1 MTTEIE
7 TLQSKVRDN
16 AYETTPILWW
26 DWPDEARLAAF
37 AEQADR
43 TEQNDRGEQTDRMLE
58 NNAEYAA
65 LYFVS

>member
-1 MTTEIE
+1 MTYNT
-7 TLQSKVRDN
+7 TTTVDSRDN
-16 AYETTPILWW
+16 AYGATPVFGWG
-26 DWPDEARLAAF
+26 WPDEARLAAF

-43 TEQNDRGEQTDRMLE
+43 TEQNDRVEQTDRMLE

>member
-26 DWPDEARLAAF
+26 DWPDEALLADTTEMADRV
-37 AEQADR
+37 EQAQRPIED
-43 TEQNDRGEQTDRMLE
+43 DS
-58 NNAEYAA
+58 EYVY